1 LSQNKKEDDG
11 RRIAHHHHTM
21 LAEHSI
27 ILNST
32 HINISTHCIDSAPH
46 PQASIVL
53 VLKIP
58 SSISRIKFSTM
69 RRPSIRL
76 AAVLGAA
83 ATLSSS
89 REVASFIPPS
99 PTTTT
104 TSRSVTRLNLEKH
117 IADM

>member
-1 LSQNKKEDDG
+1 MDDDG
-11 RRIAHHHHTM
+11 RRIAHHHHITM

-32 HINISTHCIDSAPH
+32 HIESQLIAIDSAPH

-53 VLKIP
+53 VLEIP
-58 SSISRIKFSTM
+58 SSITPNKTSTM
-69 RRPSIRL
+69 RRPSVRL

-89 REVASFIPPS
+89 REVASFIPPT

-104 TSRSVTRLNLEKH
+104 TSRSVNRLNLEKH